1 MDLSLFQTT
10 LFSDVTD
17 WVAEEEGW
25 PSTYVVHSSL
35 NAFASICTT
44 SEYNHSFEL
53 LWVLVGSIFIGALYH
68 PPRAL
73 YTTDTLLSYTE
84 SCIIEIATLLLS
96 ATIILAGDFNQLSD
110 DDCTVHRTD
119 IDCHSANSSR
129 QSPRSCICILLVYQT
144 VRVVKSLVCSDHN
157 AVVAYTDRLQAPK
170 IVAQKTYHCI
180 SPSQHASFLL
190 GLLRFYYSIS
200 GSVLAGF
207 SQKTAVSVFSQFRFL
222 HEIWVKQTI
231 NYKRNNVIRERVHL
245 YVRRQS

>member
-1 MDLSLFQTT
+1 MISLHLSSS

-110 DDCTVHRTD
+110 DDVVQCTGLISIVTQPTRAASHLSYR
-119 IDCHSANSSR
+119 
-129 QSPRSCICILLVYQT
+129 PICIVSG
-144 VRVVKSLVCSDHN
+144 VSNC
-157 AVVAYTDRLQAPK
+157 
-170 IVAQKTYHCI
+170 
-180 SPSQHASFLL
+180 ASC
-190 GLLRFYYSIS
+190 
-200 GSVLAGF
+200 
-207 SQKTAVSVFSQFRFL
+207 
-222 HEIWVKQTI
+222 
-231 NYKRNNVIRERVHL
+231 
-245 YVRRQS
+245 